1 MLENF
6 RAFQVTDPFDRVWDV
21 EFRWQQNAISI
32 RHADTV
38 DAKFWLTH
46 DGEKL
51 ERVVALPHPDL
62 LRLAA
67 KTGREVSDP
76 WCLKLAALHMERMVS
91 TWEDMEK
98 TLVTVNA
105 GELEQ
110 YNATLVEAPAALGD

>member
-6 RAFQVTDPFDRVWDV
+6 RSFQVTDPFDRVWAV
-21 EFRWQQNAISI
+21 EFRWQQNGISI

-46 DGEKL
+46 DGEKI
-51 ERVVALPHPDL
+51 ERVVALPHPEL

-67 KTGREVSDP
+67 KAGRDVSDA
-76 WCLKLAALHMERMVS
+76 WCLKLAALHIEHMIS

-98 TLVTVNA
+98 TLVTINFN
-105 GELEQ
+105 ELEQ
-110 YNATLVEAPAALGD
+110 YNAALEEAAATLQ